1 MLTPAPTSPSPILTS
16 TPRLHI
22 SLLSSTPTH
31 STFLYHL
38 WTTPDFTTSCGPSPF
53 KNPHDATNFLTK
65 RLQNIYTTFNH
76 QRGIFLLSRRP
87 HPTATLDESVP
98 IGTISLMQGTPPDGY
113 SVPDIGFC
121 VLPEGNGRGYA
132 TEAGRAMVEYACTE
146 LGVDG
151 VFGFCDVD
159 NARSRRVL
167 EKIGLENR
175 GERAL
180 KAFGGRRS
188 AVYALSGMDAD
199 LGVYGVEG

>member
-1 MLTPAPTSPSPILTS
+1 MPTPAPTPTTPILTS

-22 SLLSSTPTH
+22 SLLSPTPTH
-31 STFLYHL
+31 STFLHHL

-53 KNPHDATNFLTK
+53 KNPHDATAFLTN
-65 RLQNIYTTFNH
+65 RLQSIYTTSNH

-87 HPTATLDESVP
+87 HPTAPLDESVP
-98 IGTISLMQGTPPDGY
+98 IGTVSLMQGTPPDGY
-113 SVPDIGFC
+113 RVPDIGFC
-121 VLPEGNGRGYA
+121 VLPEESGRGYA

-146 LGVDG
+146 LGVAG
-151 VFGFCDVD
+151 VFGFCDVN

-167 EKIGLENR
+167 EKIGLEER

-180 KAFGGRRS
+180 RAFGGRRS
-188 AVYALSGMDAD
+188 AVYALSGMAAD